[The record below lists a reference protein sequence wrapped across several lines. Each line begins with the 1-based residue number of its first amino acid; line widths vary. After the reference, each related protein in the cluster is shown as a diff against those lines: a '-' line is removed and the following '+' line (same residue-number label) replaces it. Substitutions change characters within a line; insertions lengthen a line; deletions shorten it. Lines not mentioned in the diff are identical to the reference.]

1 MIFSF
6 NIQKNVQRLV
16 GKTFRILGSR
26 LWTLDLCFQNCVIT
40 DESTKNT
47 KKYSSCKKK
56 DRITLKH
63 CKTDDLNAVSR
74 STTTVGI
81 SLKRHNSPRKDFRSS
96 ATQTETLSSS
106 ILLLLIFHER
116 SSSKIMQLCSSTFTV
131 WSGGKTAK
139 RSNSLFSDE
148 TFSQEPRVSPPR
160 PSFLFFSAVLS
171 STSGIKQDVKKSDPG
186 IKRCQDLWSRSISDL
201 RKQPEWALNGG
212 HTPLTT

>member
-1 MIFSF
+1 M
-6 NIQKNVQRLV
+6 NLRKIQ
-16 GKTFRILGSR
+16 
-26 LWTLDLCFQNCVIT
+26 
-40 DESTKNT
+40 
-47 KKYSSCKKK
+47 KKYSSCNKK

-74 STTTVGI
+74 STTTVWL
-81 SLKRHNSPRKDFRSS
+81 SLKSHNSPRKDFRSS

-148 TFSQEPRVSPPR
+148 TFSFRSQECPPPPPPFFFFPPR
-160 PSFLFFSAVLS
+160 CSVQPRASNK
-171 STSGIKQDVKKSDPG
+171 TSRRVI
-186 IKRCQDLWSRSISDL
+186 L
-201 RKQPEWALNGG
+201 A
-212 HTPLTT
+212 

>member
-26 LWTLDLCFQNCVIT
+26 LWTLDLCFQNCVVT

-47 KKYSSCKKK
+47 KNTQVVKKK

-74 STTTVGI
+74 STTTVWI
-81 SLKRHNSPRKDFRSS
+81 SLKRLNSPRKDFRSS

-148 TFSQEPRVSPPR
+148 TFSFRSQECPP
-160 PSFLFFSAVLS
+160 PFFFFSAVLS

>member
-26 LWTLDLCFQNCVIT
+26 LWTLDLCFQNCVVT

-47 KKYSSCKKK
+47 KNTQVVKKK

-74 STTTVGI
+74 STTTVWL
-81 SLKRHNSPRKDFRSS
+81 SLKSHNSPRKDFRSS

-148 TFSQEPRVSPPR
+148 TFSFRSQECPP
-160 PSFLFFSAVLS
+160 PFFFFSAVLS
-171 STSGIKQDVKKSDPG
+171 STSGIKKDVKKSDPG

>member
-74 STTTVGI
+74 STTTVWI

-148 TFSQEPRVSPPR
+148 TFSQEPRVSPR
-160 PSFLFFSAVLS
+160 PFFFS
-171 STSGIKQDVKKSDPG
+171 
-186 IKRCQDLWSRSISDL
+186 L
-201 RKQPEWALNGG
+201 RGAQFNLRHQTRRQEE
-212 HTPLTT
+212 